1 MFWAQT
7 DASAAPPCFYVV
19 TANEIENEFLVTAEM
34 TSLTLVADI
43 LLNIIESDLIKFPLR
58 DLNQTTCMLSLLE
71 VPELNMAGNR
81 IPDSVPSFDIHD
93 FDLLLKDLEVDISCS
108 NCSSVATEQIVS
120 LISPVLSSIFKPGV
134 DLRVGGNEQEAQTGQ
149 ERIIVALQTWL
160 NDNRSGVQKEIDR
173 FLLNLRKQCTH
184 HRDYDPDATTLQP
197 AALGIN
203 GIERNSRE
211 SPGDD
216 DPVGVLAAVVA
227 VATVVFF
234 TVLLLTAT
242 LRRIV
247 ARRQKRWLQSL
258 PADQVAAIYERQ
270 KVDDTEEARLDSLC
284 PTIFSSAEFPIVAK
298 YLVPL
303 LMLATCA
310 LFLSGFLSPAAEV
323 VTKIY
328 INDVKVVDFA
338 VDYSMSTIVELTWRA
353 GGRFLSVS
361 IKIYVIFALLVEE
374 NSMLRLPTTE

>member
-7 DASAAPPCFYVV
+7 DASVAPLCYCIV
-19 TANEIENEFLVTAEM
+19 TADEIENEFLVTAEM

-43 LLNIIESDLIKFPLR
+43 LLNIIESDLIEFPLR
-58 DLNQTTCMLSLLE
+58 NLNQTTCLLSLLE
-71 VPELNMAGNR
+71 VPELDMEGNR
-81 IPDSVPSFDIHD
+81 IPDSVPPFDIRD

-120 LISPVLSSIFKPGV
+120 MISPVLASIFKPGV

-160 NDNRSGVQKEIDR
+160 NNHRSEVLKEIDR
-173 FLLNLRKQCTH
+173 FLLNARKQCTH
-184 HRDYDPDATTLQP
+184 HRDYDPNATTLKP

-203 GIERNSRE
+203 GIERVSRE
-211 SPGDD
+211 STDD
-216 DPVGVLAAVVA
+216 DDSVGVLAAVFA
-227 VATVVFF
+227 VAAVVVFS
-234 TVLLLTAT
+234 VLMVTAI

-270 KVDDTEEARLDSLC
+270 KADDAEEARLNSLC
-284 PTIFSSAEFPIVAK
+284 PTIFSSADFPIAAK

-310 LFLSGFLSPAAEV
+310 LFLSGFISPAAEV
-323 VTKIY
+323 VAKIY
-328 INDVKVVDFA
+328 INDVVVVDF
-338 VDYSMSTIVELTWRA
+338 VGDYSMSTIVELTWRA
-353 GGRFLSVS
+353 GGRLLSVS
-361 IKIYVIFALLVEE
+361 IKIHVGLWKKILCSASPLTL
-374 NSMLRLPTTE
+374 